1 MINSCKNSKTIGME
15 LKLCMVSL
23 RRSGAQN
30 VPTELHDCNEEISF
44 LSMVAMKTE
53 KIQILSRKSN
63 G

>member
-44 LSMVAMKTE
+44 LINGCNE
-53 KIQILSRKSN
+53 NRKNTNSQSKK
-63 G
+63 

>member
-1 MINSCKNSKTIGME
+1 ME